1 MIQKG
6 NDYYYDDNDDDEMR
20 FIEVWDYV
28 GGTCFRGFIADKKL
42 PRARVEKT
50 LFLFFES
57 VGGTQLKP
65 GYVAHAHAH
74 AHAAK
79 LLISWKTLC

>member
-1 MIQKG
+1 MKRIFLGGK
-6 NDYYYDDNDDDEMR
+6 NDPKNALRSMDSIYEHDNYENYDDDDEMR

-28 GGTCFRGFIADKKL
+28 GGTCFRGFIADKRL

-50 LFLFFES
+50 LFLFFEQ

-65 GYVAHAHAH
+65 G
-74 AHAAK
+74 
-79 LLISWKTLC
+79 